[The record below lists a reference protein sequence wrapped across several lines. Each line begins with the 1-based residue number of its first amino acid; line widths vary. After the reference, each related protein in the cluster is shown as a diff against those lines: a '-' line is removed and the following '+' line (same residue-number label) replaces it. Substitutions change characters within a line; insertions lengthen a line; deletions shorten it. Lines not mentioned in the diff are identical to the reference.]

1 MEKNLS
7 EELLQ
12 QIRNCTNLIHRLT
25 HSERRTFHTDAKENK
40 IGRGQGLVLRIL
52 AEKDGLTQTEI
63 TEMLNV
69 RPSSL
74 GELVAKLESNGYV
87 DRRQNGSDKRVINV
101 FLTEKGRE
109 AEKKFINPRREAA
122 QLWCSGLS
130 EDEKVQLSGLLSKMI
145 ASMEEALSK
154 NEDAGQETP
163 FGLGCPKMD
172 QSDFTH
178 HGSHFFHSCQGKEC
192 EGDRKK
198 RRRKMAEQYWQEHST
213 VN

>member
-7 EELLQ
+7 EKLLQ

-25 HSERRTFHTDAKENK
+25 HREHRTFHPDAKENN

-52 AEKDGLTQTEI
+52 TEKNGLTQTEI
-63 TEMLNV
+63 TEMLDV
-69 RPSSL
+69 HPSSL
-74 GELVAKLESNGYV
+74 GELVSKLESNGYV

-109 AEKKFINPRREAA
+109 AEKKFINPKREVA

-145 ASMEEALSK
+145 ASMEEILYK

-163 FGLGCPKMD
+163 FGLGCPKIN
-172 QSDFTH
+172 QSDFAH
-178 HGSHFFHSCQGKEC
+178 HGPHFFHKLSSQ
-192 EGDRKK
+192 RV
-198 RRRKMAEQYWQEHST
+198 RW
-213 VN
+213 